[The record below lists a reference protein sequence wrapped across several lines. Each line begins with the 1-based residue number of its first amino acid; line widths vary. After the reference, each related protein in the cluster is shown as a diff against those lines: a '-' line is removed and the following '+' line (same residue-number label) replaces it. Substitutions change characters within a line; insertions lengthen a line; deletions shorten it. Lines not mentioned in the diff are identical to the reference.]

1 VTNFTDVGART
12 GGAAADARAAGNL
25 AGGSGGPMPGGPATE
40 RPVAGGDPSLG
51 HLLGRLAVLEARV
64 RAAVADRRQTDPEP
78 DDPFRGLYVA
88 DDHVDRLLAAAGRR
102 PIRPEPAP
110 VADLRSTVEGAADRV
125 EAVGARLRLRTLAT
139 QFGLSE
145 LDLEILLVALAPD
158 LDARFEKLFC
168 YLHDDVARR
177 RASVGLALELT
188 GGDPL
193 DAAARARFDPAAPLR
208 RGGLLLVDDDDRPFL
223 TRALRVPDRV
233 TGHLLGQSE
242 VDASMMSALRESAP
256 LPGPEGERLAA
267 ALVAGVRLVYC
278 RQPPGAWA
286 AAVAVGALARH
297 GRQALV
303 VELAPGDPRPLELL
317 RTAVRE
323 ARLLDRVLVAGPV
336 EELDLP
342 AIRELTGYE
351 REPGGLALVLYGGV
365 PWNPAWSDTG
375 VLGLDLHAAARR
387 PAEGVWADALAVAG
401 PGSGPMS
408 TEAGP
413 GTGLVA
419 FRLPPDHIH
428 RAVAAA
434 RGLAAADGAAL
445 SGRYLAAGARMQN
458 GVGLGRLA
466 RRVEPSVGW
475 ADLVLPALPLA
486 GLRHLAD
493 RVRLR
498 EQVLGDWQLRRG
510 GGRGESVTALFAGQ
524 PGTGKTMAAEV
535 IAAEL
540 GLDLYVID
548 LSSVVDKYIGETE
561 KNLERVFAGAEGVNG
576 VLFFDEA
583 DALFGKRS
591 EVSDARDRYANL
603 EIAYLLQRME
613 TFDGLAVLATNLRA
627 NLDDAFA
634 RRLSLVVE
642 FGKPDVLERRQLWAK
657 CLAGVPLAADVDLDF
672 CAGAFELAGGDIRNI
687 AVTVAYVAAAE
698 AGIADMSRLMRA
710 VQVEYRKLGRMCVE
724 AEFGRY
730 FPLLAGVA

>member
-1 VTNFTDVGART
+1 MT
-12 GGAAADARAAGNL
+12 GGGRAAG
-25 AGGSGGPMPGGPATE
+25 ST
-40 RPVAGGDPSLG
+40 GDPSLG
-51 HLLGRLAVLEARV
+51 HLLGRLAVVEAGV
-64 RAAVADRRQTDPEP
+64 RSAVADRRRTDPEP
-78 DDPFRGLYVA
+78 DDPFRGLYLA
-88 DDHVDRLLAAAGRR
+88 DDHVDRLLAAAGHR
-102 PIRPEPAP
+102 PVRPEPPA
-110 VADLRSTVEGAADRV
+110 VADLRSTVEAAADRV
-125 EAVGARLRLRTLAT
+125 AAGGSPLRLRALAT
-139 QFGLSE
+139 EFGLSE
-145 LDLEILLVALAPD
+145 LDVEVLLVALAPD
-158 LDARFEKLFC
+158 LDVRFEKLYC

-188 GGDPL
+188 GGMPM

-208 RGGLLLVDDDDRPFL
+208 RGGLLLVEDGDRPFL
-223 TRALRVPDRV
+223 TRSLRVPDRV
-233 TGHLLGQSE
+233 AGHLLG
-242 VDASMMSALRESAP
+242 DAQADPVLRPVLRNSPP
-256 LPGPEGERLAA
+256 LAGPEGERLAA
-267 ALVAGVRLVYC
+267 ALAAGVRLVYC

-286 AAVAVGALARH
+286 AAIVVGGLA
-297 GRQALV
+297 GRGQRALV
-303 VELAPGDPRPLELL
+303 VDLAAGPPDPIDVV

-323 ARLLDRVLVAGPV
+323 ARLLRQVLVAGPV
-336 EELDLP
+336 EDLEP
-342 AIRELTGYE
+342 AAIRELTGYDQV
-351 REPGGLALVLYGGV
+351 PGGLALVLYGGV
-365 PWNPAWSDTG
+365 PWNPAWSESG
-375 VLGLDLHAAARR
+375 VLALDLYDAARR
-387 PAEGVWADALAVAG
+387 PAGRVWADALAEPAALAETADTAAAAG
-401 PGSGPMS
+401 PVGELLGEP
-408 TEAGP
+408 AGQ
-413 GTGLVA
+413 LVA
-419 FRLPPDHIH
+419 FRFAPDDVR

-434 RGLAAADGAAL
+434 RSSAAADGVVL
-445 SGRYLAAGARMQN
+445 TSHHLAAGARMQN

-466 RRVEPSVGW
+466 RRLEPSVDW
-475 ADLVLPALPLA
+475 SDLVLPALPLA
-486 GLRHLAD
+486 GLRHLTD

-498 EQVLGDWQLRRG
+498 ERVLGDWLLRRG
-510 GGRGESVTALFAGQ
+510 GGRGESVTALFAGE

-535 IAAEL
+535 IAGAL

-613 TFDGLAVLATNLRA
+613 TFDGLAVLATNLRS

-642 FGKPDVLERRQLWAK
+642 FSRPDVPERRQLWTK
-657 CLAGVPLAADVDLDF
+657 CLAGVPLASDVDLDF
-672 CAGAFELAGGDIRNI
+672 CAAAFELAGGDIRNI

-698 AGIADMSRLMRA
+698 DGVADMARMMRA

-730 FPLLAGVA
+730 YPLLAGVA

>member
-1 VTNFTDVGART
+1 V
-12 GGAAADARAAGNL
+12 
-25 AGGSGGPMPGGPATE
+25 
-40 RPVAGGDPSLG
+40 
-51 HLLGRLAVLEARV
+51 EA
-64 RAAVADRRQTDPEP
+64 
-78 DDPFRGLYVA
+78 
-88 DDHVDRLLAAAGRR
+88 
-102 PIRPEPAP
+102 
-110 VADLRSTVEGAADRV
+110 AADRV
-125 EAVGARLRLRTLAT
+125 EAAGTRLRLRTLAV
-139 QFGLSE
+139 QFGLSA
-145 LDLEILLVALAPD
+145 LDVEILLVALAAD

-188 GGDPL
+188 GADPL
-193 DAAARARFDPAAPLR
+193 DAGARARFDPAGPLR
-208 RGGLLLVDDDDRPFL
+208 RGGLLLVEDEDRPFL
-223 TRALRVPDRV
+223 TRALRAPDRV
-233 TGHLLGQSE
+233 TGHLLGDSD
-242 VDASMMSALRESAP
+242 VDAALRPVLRDSPP
-256 LPGPEGERLAA
+256 LPGPEGDRLAT
-267 ALVAGVRLVYC
+267 ALAAGVRLVYC
-278 RQPPGAWA
+278 QQPPGAWA
-286 AAVAVGALARH
+286 AAVAAGGLAGQ
-297 GRQALV
+297 GRQPLL
-303 VELAPGDPRPLELL
+303 VELAAGTPNLPDLL
-317 RTAVRE
+317 RAAVRE

-336 EELDLP
+336 EDLDLA

-351 REPGGLALVLYGGV
+351 REPGGPAMVLYGGV
-365 PWNPAWSDTG
+365 PWNPAWADTG
-375 VLGLDLHAAARR
+375 VLGLDLQAVTRRPTEDAWAAALNGS
-387 PAEGVWADALAVAG
+387 ASTVDT
-401 PGSGPMS
+401 GSGAELEL
-408 TEAGP
+408 T
-413 GTGLVA
+413 A
-419 FRLPPDHIH
+419 FRLPPDQIR

-434 RGLAAADGAAL
+434 RSSAAADGAAL
-445 SGRYLAAGARMQN
+445 TGRHLAAGARMQN

-466 RRVEPSVGW
+466 RRLEPSVGW
-475 ADLVLPALPLA
+475 ADLVLPPLPLA
-486 GLRHLAD
+486 GLRHLTD

-498 EQVLGDWQLRRG
+498 EQVLGDWRLRRG
-510 GGRGESVTALFAGQ
+510 GGRGEAVTALFAGQ

-535 IAAEL
+535 IAGEL

-642 FGKPDVLERRQLWAK
+642 FGKPDVAERRLLWTK
-657 CLAGVPLAADVDLDF
+657 CLSGVPLASDVDLDF
-672 CAGAFELAGGDIRNI
+672 CAESFELAGGDIRNI

-698 AGIADMSRLMRA
+698 RGIADMARLMRA
-710 VQVEYRKLGRMCVE
+710 IQVEYRKLGRMVVE

-730 FPLLAGVA
+730 YPLLVGVG

>member
-1 VTNFTDVGART
+1 MT
-12 GGAAADARAAGNL
+12 
-25 AGGSGGPMPGGPATE
+25 
-40 RPVAGGDPSLG
+40 GGDPSLG

-64 RAAVADRRQTDPEP
+64 RAAVADRRRTDPEP

-88 DDHVDRLLAAAGRR
+88 DDHVDRLLASAGRR
-102 PIRPEPAP
+102 PVHPEPAP
-110 VADLRSTVEGAADRV
+110 VADLRSTVEAAADRV
-125 EAVGARLRLRTLAT
+125 EAGGARLRLRTLAV

-145 LDLEILLVALAPD
+145 LDAEILLVALAAD

-177 RASVGLALELT
+177 RPSVGLVLELA
-188 GGDPL
+188 GADPL
-193 DAAARARFDPAAPLR
+193 DAAARARFDPAGPLR
-208 RGGLLLVDDDDRPFL
+208 RGGLLLVDDEDRPFL

-242 VDASMMSALRESAP
+242 VDAALRPVRRDSPP
-256 LPGPEGERLAA
+256 LTGPETDRLAV
-267 ALVAGVRLVYC
+267 ALAAGVRLVYC

-286 AAVAVGALARH
+286 AAVATGAVPDAPPLLVELPAGAADLAR
-297 GRQALV
+297 V
-303 VELAPGDPRPLELL
+303 
-317 RTAVRE
+317 AVRE
-323 ARLLDRVLVAGPV
+323 ARLRDRVLVIGPV
-336 EELDLP
+336 EDLELATIRDL
-342 AIRELTGYE
+342 TSYE
-351 REPGGLALVLYGGV
+351 REPGNLALVLYGGV
-365 PWNPAWSDTG
+365 PWNPAWADTG
-375 VLGLDLHAAARR
+375 VLGLDLHGVTRR
-387 PAEGVWADALAVAG
+387 PADRAWADELAALPSTVDSG
-401 PGSGPMS
+401 RTGNGSGPL
-408 TEAGP
+408 
-413 GTGLVA
+413 GLTA
-419 FRLPPDHIH
+419 FRLPPDQIR

-434 RGLAAADGAAL
+434 RSSAAADGAPIT
-445 SGRYLAAGARMQN
+445 SRHLAAGARMQN

-475 ADLVLPALPLA
+475 GDLVLPPLPLA
-486 GLRHLAD
+486 GLRHLTD

-498 EQVLGDWQLRRG
+498 DRVLGDWQLRRG

-535 IAAEL
+535 IAGEL

-613 TFDGLAVLATNLRA
+613 TFDGLAVLATNLRS

-634 RRLSLVVE
+634 RRLSMVVE
-642 FGKPDVLERRQLWAK
+642 FGKPDVVERRLLWTK
-657 CLAGVPLAADVDLDF
+657 CLAGVPLASDVDLDF
-672 CAGAFELAGGDIRNI
+672 CAEAFELAGGDIRNI
-687 AVTVAYVAAAE
+687 SVTVAYVAAAE
-698 AGIADMSRLMRA
+698 EGIADMSRLMRA
-710 VQVEYRKLGRMCVE
+710 IQVEYRKLGRMVVE

-730 FPLLAGVA
+730 FPLLAGVG